1 MKVRKSG
8 SRVLWYEGL
17 GFVLIIA
24 LSWLN
29 ELADLS
35 HHLLGG
41 GGHVPDL
48 RDCVLETV
56 GILLI
61 WLLVY
66 RLTRRLLGRVY
77 YLEGFLRVCAW
88 CRKVCLHDRWIP
100 VEQYFAEGFHIETT
114 HGMCPECRKKVE
126 EDTTRFIRK
135 ELLKKKPPAG
145 NAADTQI
152 AA

>member
-1 MKVRKSG
+1 MNVRKSG

-29 ELADLS
+29 ELADLPRF
-35 HHLLGG
+35 LVGG
-41 GGHVPDL
+41 EAHQPDL
-48 RDCVLETV
+48 RDCLVESV
-56 GILLI
+56 AILLI
-61 WLLVY
+61 WLLVFG
-66 RLTRRLLGRVY
+66 LTRRLLGRVY

-88 CRKVCLHDRWIP
+88 CRKVSHKDRWMP
-100 VEQYFAEGFHIETT
+100 VEQYFAEGFQIETT

-126 EDTTRFIRK
+126 DDTTRFIRK
-135 ELLKKKPPAG
+135 EGFKDKDGTG
-145 NAADTQI
+145 NGGEHQI